1 MPGLFI
7 MLPALDEAD
16 ALPKVVGAI
25 PVDELKAAG
34 WQPRIVVVDGGSTDK
49 TVKVAHE
56 LGCIVYHQKGRGKG
70 SGMRQVFNA
79 FLNSE
84 NDALVMLDADGT
96 YDPKEIPLLLSKLEE
111 NCVVIGDRLRGHLN
125 RNAMTTVNWLGN
137 HMLTWLAVAL
147 FGKAINDL
155 CSGYWAF
162 SKSALSKMELNS
174 LRFEIEAE
182 MYTSCAYRDIRIRH
196 VPISYSERIGDAKL
210 GSLRDGGSIARKLI
224 IRRIF
229 PRPYEASK

>member
-1 MPGLFI
+1 
-7 MLPALDEAD
+7 
-16 ALPKVVGAI
+16 
-25 PVDELKAAG
+25 
-34 WQPRIVVVDGGSTDK
+34 
-49 TVKVAHE
+49 
-56 LGCIVYHQKGRGKG
+56 
-70 SGMRQVFNA
+70 MRQAFDA

-96 YDPKEIPLLLSKLEE
+96 YDPREIPLLLNKLEE
-111 NCVVIGDRLRGHLN
+111 NCVVIGDRLRGQLK
-125 RNAMTTVNWLGN
+125 RNAMTTTNWLGN

-147 FGKAINDL
+147 FGKPINDL

-182 MYTSCAYRDIRIRH
+182 MYTSCAYRNIRIRH

-229 PRPYEASK
+229 PKPYEASK